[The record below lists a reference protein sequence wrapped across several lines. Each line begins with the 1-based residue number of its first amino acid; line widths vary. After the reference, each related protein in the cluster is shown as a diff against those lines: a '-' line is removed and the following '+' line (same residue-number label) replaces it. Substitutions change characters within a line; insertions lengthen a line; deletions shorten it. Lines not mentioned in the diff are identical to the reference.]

1 MYILHHIYSTHYI
14 STYWPAVDSLS
25 SFIAAG
31 IDPRAPL
38 AKRRQGISQHQHRP
52 LAPADA
58 LKGANG
64 KRNRSSPSNGD
75 TTHTQ
80 LYIDTYID
88 EKR

>member
-64 KRNRSSPSNGD
+64 KRSRLSSSITETRP
-75 TTHTQ
+75 THS
-80 LYIDTYID
+80 YI
-88 EKR
+88 